1 MATAAQIDANRLNAR
16 KSTGPR
22 TEAGKS
28 VSRFNALQHGFEA
41 RSLVI
46 PGENPAELETLATE
60 YHDRFQPLD
69 ALERYLVD
77 TLVHSDWD
85 RRRYARIQAE
95 YLQMDLTERRRHA
108 AAQAPAFESR
118 AVQIVY
124 RRLTAAERSFFRA
137 LKELTRI
144 QRERAGQEIAEAE
157 LASLLGH
164 GAASAPKPAAPAPAP
179 TESTP
184 IGFVPEKPSSLP
196 HAAPEPQHTLA
207 SDAENLA
214 LGL

>member
-1 MATAAQIDANRLNAR
+1 MGTAAQIDANRLNAR

-22 TEAGKS
+22 TEDGKS
-28 VSRFNALQHGFEA
+28 ISRFNALRTGIEA
-41 RSLVI
+41 KSLVI
-46 PGENPAELETLATE
+46 PGEDPAELETLATE

-108 AAQAPAFESR
+108 AAQAPAFENR

-124 RRLTAAERSFFRA
+124 RRLTAAERGFFRA

-144 QRERAGQEIAEAE
+144 QRERAHQEIAEAE
-157 LASLLGH
+157 LAALLER
-164 GAASAPKPAAPAPAP
+164 APSPKPAAQAPNP
-179 TESTP
+179 MESTP
-184 IGFVPEKPSSLP
+184 IGFVPE
-196 HAAPEPQHTLA
+196 EPQRPSEHPTQPPSTRPA
-207 SDAENLA
+207 GPENLTPR
-214 LGL
+214 L